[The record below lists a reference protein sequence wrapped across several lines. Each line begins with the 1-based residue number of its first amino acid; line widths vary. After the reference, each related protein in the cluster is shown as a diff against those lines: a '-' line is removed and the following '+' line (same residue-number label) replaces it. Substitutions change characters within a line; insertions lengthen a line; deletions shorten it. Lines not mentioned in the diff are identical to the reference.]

1 MSTIR
6 VSFVPRLTVRSH
18 GYPPALRRIAC
29 WTLVAVALLGAML
42 LARTG
47 CERMIQ
53 AAPAGSIDS
62 HGRVVAGYGWSL
74 DPVGFTVR
82 YRDGGST
89 TRLWW

>member
-1 MSTIR
+1 
-6 VSFVPRLTVRSH
+6 
-18 GYPPALRRIAC
+18 
-29 WTLVAVALLGAML
+29 ML